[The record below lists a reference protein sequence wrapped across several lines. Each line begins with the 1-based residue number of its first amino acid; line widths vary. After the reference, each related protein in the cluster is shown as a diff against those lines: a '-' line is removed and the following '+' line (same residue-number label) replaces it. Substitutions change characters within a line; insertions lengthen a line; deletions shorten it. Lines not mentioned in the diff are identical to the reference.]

1 MIEGSRTAGLRT
13 GDSQLAS
20 WLAARI
26 YHDLVS
32 PLTGLINGAA
42 LAFDDDMG
50 GVMRA
55 EGEKLLKESLIGMEA
70 KIQYMRFA
78 LGTQTQSD
86 SWADVGAAKALF
98 EKLFAIQKAS
108 LTWAV
113 STQHLTNRQMCVL
126 MNMTLISLDPVARNG
141 SVTVTAREE
150 GEDIVLSVEA
160 VGSPGE
166 FKPEVHAV
174 LSGSEPER
182 GWGSGVQTLFAQTI
196 AADAGM
202 TLNVRVLA
210 GGAALD
216 ARGPKMAV

>member
-1 MIEGSRTAGLRT
+1 MIEDTRVSG
-13 GDSQLAS
+13 SQLAA

-50 GVMRA
+50 GVMRG
-55 EGEKLLKESLIGMEA
+55 EGEKLLKESLVGMEA

-86 SWADVGAAKALF
+86 AWADVGAAKSLF
-98 EKLFAIQKAS
+98 EKLFSIQKAS
-108 LTWAV
+108 LSWQV
-113 STQHLTNRQMCVL
+113 STAYLTNRQMCIL
-126 MNMTLISLDPVARNG
+126 MNMALICLDPVARSG
-141 SVTVTAREE
+141 SVIVSAREDE
-150 GEDIVLSVEA
+150 ADIVLSVEA
-160 VGSPGE
+160 MGSPGE

-174 LSGSEPER
+174 LAGREPER
-182 GWGSGVQTLFAQTI
+182 GWGSAAQVLFAQTI
-196 AADAGM
+196 ARDAGM
-202 TLNVRVLA
+202 TLDARVLE

-216 ARGPKMAV
+216 ARGPRASM

>member
-1 MIEGSRTAGLRT
+1 MAEGSRVEGSR
-13 GDSQLAS
+13 LAS

-55 EGEKLLKESLIGMEA
+55 EGEKLLKESLVGMEA
-70 KIQYMRFA
+70 KIQFMRFA

-86 SWADVGAAKALF
+86 AWADVGAAKALF
-98 EKLFAIQKAS
+98 VKLFAIQKAG
-108 LTWAV
+108 LEWAV
-113 STQHLTNRQMCVL
+113 TATHITNRQMCVL
-126 MNMTLISLDPVARNG
+126 MNMTLICLDPVARNG

-150 GEDIVLSVEA
+150 GGDIVMSVEA
-160 VGSPGE
+160 VGAPGE

-174 LSGSEPER
+174 LEGREPER

-202 TLNVRVLA
+202 TLVVRTLP

-216 ARGPKMAV
+216 ARGPRLAA